1 MKKRKIILLLLPV
14 VSAIFILKIIIF
26 PQRTDIGTQVAGART
41 PSTTIAPAFAAILT
55 LIPTPTL
62 TPTPTVIPTPTAV
75 PSPALAPI
83 IILPKDLE
91 DLFTKYSDEYSVNKE
106 LLKRIANC
114 ESSLNPNASTSRYAG
129 LFQFAEPIWIQT
141 RTLMGQNPDVNL
153 RFNAEESI
161 RTAAFMVSQGHLG
174 IWPNCGK

>member
-1 MKKRKIILLLLPV
+1 MLLFQFKTTKNVFREKKLH
-14 VSAIFILKIIIF
+14 AE
-26 PQRTDIGTQVAGART
+26 VAGAKISLVR
-41 PSTTIAPAFAAILT
+41 
-55 LIPTPTL
+55 IPTLMPAPTATPIPTL
-62 TPTPTVIPTPTAV
+62 TPV
-75 PSPALAPI
+75 
-83 IILPKDLE
+83 IILSKDLDE
-91 DLFTKYSDEYSVNKE
+91 LFTKYSNEYSIDKE

-114 ESSLNPNASTSRYAG
+114 ESSLNLDAGTGSYAG

-141 RTLMGQNPDVNL
+141 RTLMRQNPDINL

>member
-1 MKKRKIILLLLPV
+1 MQKIKIIFLFLIPLFLIFTIFKT
-14 VSAIFILKIIIF
+14 VSFFQTKKPHAEI
-26 PQRTDIGTQVAGART
+26 AGAKIELTKT
-41 PSTTIAPAFAAILT
+41 PTVT
-55 LIPTPTL
+55 PTVTL
-62 TPTPTVIPTPTAV
+62 TPTTVPSPTFIPTPTAT
-75 PSPALAPI
+75 PSPTLTPV
-83 IILPKDLE
+83 IILPKDLD
-91 DLFTKYSDEYSVNKE
+91 DLFTKYSNEYSIDKE

-114 ESSLNPNASTSRYAG
+114 ESSLNPNAGTSRYAG

-141 RTLMGQNPDVNL
+141 RTLIGQNSDINL

>member
-14 VSAIFILKIIIF
+14 VLAIFILKTIIF
-26 PQRTDIGTQVAGART
+26 PQRVNIGTRVAGVKTSAV
-41 PSTTIAPAFAAILT
+41 TITPAFAAILT
-55 LIPTPTL
+55 LIPTSTL

-75 PSPALAPI
+75 PSPTSTPA
-83 IILPKDLE
+83 IILPEDL
-91 DLFTKYSDEYSVNKE
+91 DKLFTKYSDEYSVDKE

-141 RTLMGQNPDVNL
+141 RTLMGQSPDVNL

-161 RTAAFMVSQGHLG
+161 RTAAFMISQGHLG

>member
-1 MKKRKIILLLLPV
+1 MLILFLILV
-14 VSAIFILKIIIF
+14 IFVTIIF
-26 PQRTDIGTQVAGART
+26 KIVLFFQAKKVENKVKGAKISVIKIPTITPTFTPTSTST
-41 PSTTIAPAFAAILT
+41 PSPTLAPT
-55 LIPTPTL
+55 PTATPSPTL
-62 TPTPTVIPTPTAV
+62 TPA
-75 PSPALAPI
+75 
-83 IILPKDLE
+83 IILPKDL
-91 DLFTKYSDEYSVNKE
+91 DDFFTKYSNEYSVDKE

-114 ESSLNPNASTSRYAG
+114 ESNLNPNASTSLYAG

-141 RTLMGQNPDVNL
+141 RILMGQNSDVNL